1 MKSRIIR
8 WSLYALCFVAPIGL
22 VLAGESSRPP
32 AAPERQFAIPKA
44 MGPEYFPNV
53 VLRTHEDREVRFYD
67 DLIKGKVVLINFMYA
82 RCEGICPGNTANLRK
97 VQRLLG
103 DLVGREV
110 FMYSITLKP
119 EEDTPEVL
127 ATYAAAHGVGPGWQ
141 FLTGTPEDVELLRQT
156 LGFTDPDPILDQDKS
171 THVGVVLYGSE
182 PHQQWAACPGL
193 AEPAVLAE
201 QVLWMVPDNA
211 HPALPERAVRVY
223 EDKRVQEPT
232 ASSGPTAS
240 TAPTASNQGQRP

>member
-1 MKSRIIR
+1 VKPRVIR
-8 WSLYALCFVAPIGL
+8 WSLYGLCFLLPIGL
-22 VLAGESSRPP
+22 VLAAERSRSPAPP
-32 AAPERQFAIPKA
+32 TPQPSMVEPL
-44 MGPEYFPNV
+44 GPASFPNV

-67 DLIKGKVVLINFMYA
+67 DLIAGKVVMINFMYA

-141 FLTGTPEDVELLRQT
+141 FLTGSPEDIELLRQT
-156 LGFTDPDPILDQDKS
+156 LGFTDPDPVLDQDKS

-182 PHQQWAACPGL
+182 PHQQWAACPGM

-201 QVLWMVPDNA
+201 QVLWMVPE
-211 HPALPERAVRVY
+211 HERPTLPERAVRVH
-223 EDKRVQEPT
+223 EQLDTGNATSAKQEKRP
-232 ASSGPTAS
+232 
-240 TAPTASNQGQRP
+240 

>member
-1 MKSRIIR
+1 MKTRIMR
-8 WSLYALCFVAPIGL
+8 WSLYGLCLLAPIGF
-22 VLAGESSRPP
+22 VLTADGARGPAPAEQVSSVPR
-32 AAPERQFAIPKA
+32 A
-44 MGPEYFPNV
+44 MGPDYFPDV
-53 VLRTHEDREVRFYD
+53 VLRTHEGKEVRFYE
-67 DLIKGKVVLINFMYA
+67 DLIKGKAVMINFMYA

-103 DLVGREV
+103 DAVGSKI

-141 FLTGTPEDVELLRQT
+141 FLTGDPDDIELLRQK
-156 LGFTDPDPILDQDKS
+156 LGFTDPDPELDQDKS

-182 PHQQWAACPGL
+182 PHQQWAACPGM

-201 QVLWMVPDNA
+201 QVLWMVPE
-211 HPALPERAVRVY
+211 HERPVLPER
-223 EDKRVQEPT
+223 ELP
-232 ASSGPTAS
+232 
-240 TAPTASNQGQRP
+240 APDTKTSQRGLLQ

>member
-1 MKSRIIR
+1 MKPRIIR
-8 WSLYALCFVAPIGL
+8 WSLYGLCFLLPIGL
-22 VLAGESSRPP
+22 VLAAERSPAPAPQSS
-32 AAPERQFAIPKA
+32 IPKA

-53 VLRTHEDREVRFYD
+53 VLRTHEGREVRFYD

-110 FMYSITLKP
+110 FMYSFTLKP

-141 FLTGTPEDVELLRQT
+141 FLTGSPEDIELLRQA
-156 LGFTDPDPILDQDKS
+156 LGFTDPDPVLDQDKS

-193 AEPAVLAE
+193 AEPGVLAE
-201 QVLWMVPDNA
+201 QVLWMVPEHA
-211 HPALPERAVRVY
+211 RPKLPERALRVHR
-223 EDKRVQEPT
+223 EKDTGGAGEPVAAQE
-232 ASSGPTAS
+232 A
-240 TAPTASNQGQRP
+240 RP

>member
-1 MKSRIIR
+1 MQPRIIR
-8 WSLYALCFVAPIGL
+8 WSLYGLCFLLPIGL
-22 VLAGESSRPP
+22 VLAAERSPGP
-32 AAPERQFAIPKA
+32 AAPAPESHMVKPL
-44 MGPEYFPNV
+44 GPDYFPNV
-53 VLRTHEDREVRFYD
+53 VLRTHEGREVRFYD
-67 DLIKGKVVLINFMYA
+67 DLIAGKVVLINFMYA

-141 FLTGTPEDVELLRQT
+141 FLTGSAEDIELLRQT
-156 LGFTDPDPILDQDKS
+156 LGFTDPDPLLDQDKS

-182 PHQQWAACPGL
+182 PHQQWAACPGM
-193 AEPAVLAE
+193 AEPVVLAE
-201 QVLWMVPDNA
+201 QILWMVPE
-211 HPALPERAVRVY
+211 HERPALPERALRTY
-223 EDKRVQEPT
+223 EPVNAGNAT
-232 ASSGPTAS
+232 ASKQEDSP
-240 TAPTASNQGQRP
+240 

>member
-1 MKSRIIR
+1 VKTRIIR
-8 WSLYALCFVAPIGL
+8 WSLYGLCFLAPIGL
-22 VLAGESSRPP
+22 VLAAEGGLRTAPPEPASSIP
-32 AAPERQFAIPKA
+32 AP

-53 VLRTHEDREVRFYD
+53 VLRTHEGREVRFYD
-67 DLIKGKVVLINFMYA
+67 DLIKGKIVLINFMYA
-82 RCEGICPGNTANLRK
+82 RCEGVCPGNTANLRK

-103 DLVGREV
+103 DLVGREI

-119 EEDTPEVL
+119 EEDTPDVL

-141 FLTGTPEDVELLRQT
+141 FLTGTPEDIESLRQA
-156 LGFTDPDPILDQDKS
+156 LGFTDPDPALDQDKS

-201 QVLWMVPDNA
+201 QVLWMVPA
-211 HPALPERAVRVY
+211 RARPTLPARAVRMHEGLDTGNVG
-223 EDKRVQEPT
+223 D
-232 ASSGPTAS
+232 STAS
-240 TAPTASNQGQRP
+240 TQGDSP